1 MESAGAGS
9 IDEIVIESGGTG
21 YSAGEELRFDLTDTQ
36 GIDVRAKIG
45 VVGGAFIL
53 EQATSPDN
61 LITED
66 GDLIVTDD
74 DIPVS
79 YTHLRA
85 HET

>member
-45 VVGGAFIL
+45 VA
-53 EQATSPDN
+53 
-61 LITED
+61 
-66 GDLIVTDD
+66 
-74 DIPVS
+74 VS